1 MDCTE
6 DTCPKHGSLKTRGA
20 LVEGLVVS
28 TKPKK
33 TAIIMLQ
40 RYRKVTKYERLE
52 KRKSKI
58 AVHVPSCMQVNVGDK
73 VRVSEC
79 RKVSKTKSF
88 VLIGQSGAKKDASEK
103 TEKSEKK

>member
-1 MDCTE
+1 MECTE
-6 DTCPKHGSLKTRGA
+6 QTCPKHGSLKTRGA
-20 LVEGLVVS
+20 IIEGVVVS

-40 RYRKVTKYERLE
+40 RYRKVPKYERLE

-58 AVHVPSCMQVNVGDK
+58 AVHVPACMAVKVGEK

-88 VLIGQSGAKKDASEK
+88 VLLEAGKPS
-103 TEKSEKK
+103 SEKK